1 MHFKSTNND
10 NIILIFQL
18 GVWDYDGPVD
28 PQIEEHEKDFSIPNA
43 NFIFHNKL
51 PKSGSTTMHDILRK
65 LSQKNLFNYKKM
77 DSSNMDFDDDA
88 SLGKRFHIS
97 ILKK

>member
-1 MHFKSTNND
+1 MTRI
-10 NIILIFQL
+10 NIISHS
-18 GVWDYDGPVD
+18 GVWDYDGPID
-28 PQIEEHEKDFSIPNA
+28 PQIEEHETDFSIPNA

-77 DSSNMDFDDDA
+77 DSSNMDFDHDA
-88 SLGKRFHIS
+88 SLGKRFQMYIFRNLS
-97 ILKK
+97 LTI

>member
-88 SLGKRFHIS
+88 SLGKRFQIS